1 MGNITHIF
9 SFLKQGKKTF
19 YFSKLLKLVG
29 SHCGGFTKKW
39 KPCSIQCCSL

>member
-19 YFSKLLKLVG
+19 YFSKL
-29 SHCGGFTKKW
+29 
-39 KPCSIQCCSL
+39 